1 MSPADPIASLRRR
14 LMVVLGVDAVCL
26 LIGAVAVYL
35 YLSQHVA
42 WAGAVFAIAMITGFA
57 VQIWLVVS
65 FARARPPG

>member
-1 MSPADPIASLRRR
+1 MSPADPNASLRRR
-14 LMVVLGVDAVCL
+14 LMVVCL

-42 WAGAVFAIAMITGFA
+42 WAGAVFALAMITGFA